1 MAQILEL
8 FALVK
13 KQDRSPASPIVQ
25 IIRTYESKGRAD
37 QDLELLTEIDPEGA
51 YAVLTVQH
59 ID

>member
-1 MAQILEL
+1 MNTLEL

-13 KQDRSPASPIVQ
+13 KQDRTPSAPIVQ
-25 IIRTYESKGRAD
+25 IVRTFESKGRAD